1 MPESQTVEVLL
12 VEDSVDDAELT
23 IRALRRR
30 NLANSVYHAEDGLE
44 ALEFLHGGD
53 VSRPPP
59 RVILLDLKLPKI
71 DGLEVLRRLRADE
84 RTRRIPVV
92 VLTSSKEDRDLQK
105 AYALGANSY
114 IVKPV
119 DFTKFADVVGQLG
132 MYWVLMNELPDQLS
146 PHAAERDVTDPP
158 G

>member
-1 MPESQTVEVLL
+1 MSESRTVEVLL
-12 VEDSVDDAELT
+12 IEDSVDDAELT
-23 IRALRRR
+23 IRALRKR
-30 NLANSVYHAEDGLE
+30 NLANSLYHVEDGLQ

-53 VSRPPP
+53 ESRPPP

-92 VLTSSKEDRDLQK
+92 VLTSSKEDRDLER

-119 DFTKFADVVGQLG
+119 DFTKFAEVVGQLG
-132 MYWVLMNELPDQLS
+132 MYWVLMNELPDKLTS
-146 PHAAERDVTDPP
+146 YPA
-158 G
+158 